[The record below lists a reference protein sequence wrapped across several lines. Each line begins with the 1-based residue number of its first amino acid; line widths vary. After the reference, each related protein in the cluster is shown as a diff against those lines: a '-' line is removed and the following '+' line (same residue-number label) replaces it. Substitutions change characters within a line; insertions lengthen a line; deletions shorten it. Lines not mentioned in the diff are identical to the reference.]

1 VLLSLTSILWYVA
14 KRVITAIPVLLGVFL
29 ITFIFTHIVPSDP
42 ALLFAGT
49 TATEAQI
56 QAIRAQLGL
65 NLPLYDQIWISFV
78 NLLNGNWGTSF
89 VYHQPVLR
97 VILAALP
104 NSLTLIIISMVVA
117 VSISIP
123 VGVISA
129 VHRDTWI
136 DHMFR
141 VFSTV
146 SYGIPAFWL
155 AINLQGLSKIIP
167 GYPLG
172 GSVSPI
178 LLLSHPLTRITGSYL
193 VDSLITGNWPVFQD
207 VVVRLILPVITLA
220 FTISGPIIRQV
231 RSSMISALEEHY
243 VTTARAYG
251 IPDGYLHYRY
261 VLKNAIAPTIVLLG
275 LTFGFLLVG
284 VFYVEG
290 VFGLNG
296 IGSLAVQAF
305 ESLDFPLTIGIVL
318 LVALLFVGANII
330 VDAFQAYLDKRIVL
344 Y

>member
-1 VLLSLTSILWYVA
+1 MASILWYIGRRIV
-14 KRVITAIPVLLGVFL
+14 TAVPVLFGVFL

-65 NLPLYDQIWISFV
+65 SLPLYDQLWISLADLV
-78 NLLNGNWGTSF
+78 KGNWGTSF
-89 VYHQPVLR
+89 VYHQPVLA

-117 VSISIP
+117 VAISIP
-123 VGVISA
+123 IGVVSA
-129 VHRDTWI
+129 VRRDTWV
-136 DHMFR
+136 DHLFR
-141 VFSTV
+141 MFSTV

-155 AINLQGLSKIIP
+155 AINLQGLSKLIP

-172 GSVSPI
+172 GSINSV
-178 LLLSHPLTRITGSYL
+178 LLLNHPLMRITGSFL

-207 VVVRLILPVITLA
+207 VVTRLILPVITLA
-220 FTISGPIIRQV
+220 FTISGPLIRQV
-231 RSSMISALEEHY
+231 RSSMISALEERY
-243 VTTARAYG
+243 VTTARAYSV
-251 IPDGYLHYRY
+251 PDRYLHYRY
-261 VLKNAIAPTIVLLG
+261 VLKNAIAPTLVLLG

-284 VFYVEG
+284 VFYVES

-296 IGSLAVQAF
+296 IGSLAAQAF

-318 LVALLFVGANII
+318 LVALLFVAANII
-330 VDAFQAYLDKRIVL
+330 VDVFQAYLDKRIVL
-344 Y
+344 